1 MKFKNITVPLIAST
15 LVLAAC
21 SSNGNGGSE
30 DNTNANGDQEPID
43 YSLECDYEPTGD
55 DLLEYEIPEAD
66 EEYDITLMQVSS
78 AGYYYQG
85 IDAGADEAAEMAGV
99 NLTKLAAGDYSSPE
113 DQLRLVEDSLQRGT
127 DAVILAP
134 SDIQGSVPV
143 VEIAEEKGVPVINI
157 SSEVDSPDAIK
168 VVQDDYE
175 FGKLAAD
182 RIADILGDDGGKGI
196 IIAGPANATWSL
208 YRTAGFTDRVAE
220 KYPNIEIV
228 DAPTQEVDPSEGL
241 RSFEDSVQANPD
253 IDWIYAVHYY
263 ILLPESIPSQYK
275 GEIPYV
281 GGGLEPD
288 SIEALENGDMDSVF
302 GLAPLW
308 MGRLGVG
315 YAVAALHGEELP
327 QITCTPIILYTPE
340 DIDSEIEQE
349 EIIRDS

>member
-1 MKFKNITVPLIAST
+1 MRFRYLTVPLVAST
-15 LVLAAC
+15 LVLASCGSGAT
-21 SSNGNGGSE
+21 NGEEGEGNGAGE
-30 DNTNANGDQEPID
+30 NQAID

-55 DLLEYEIPEAD
+55 DLLAYEVPEAD

-85 IDAGADEAAEMAGV
+85 IDAGADEDAEAAGV

-182 RIADILGDDGGKGI
+182 RIAEILGDEGGKGI

-208 YRTAGFTDRVAE
+208 NRRA
-220 KYPNIEIV
+220 
-228 DAPTQEVDPSEGL
+228 
-241 RSFEDSVQANPD
+241 
-253 IDWIYAVHYY
+253 
-263 ILLPESIPSQYK
+263 
-275 GEIPYV
+275 
-281 GGGLEPD
+281 
-288 SIEALENGDMDSVF
+288 
-302 GLAPLW
+302 
-308 MGRLGVG
+308 
-315 YAVAALHGEELP
+315 
-327 QITCTPIILYTPE
+327 
-340 DIDSEIEQE
+340 
-349 EIIRDS
+349 